1 MVTTEQAKNMR
12 NKIDIEGTIER
23 IEEPRTVNLKTGGTT
38 DVCNAYLVDEA
49 GEIKVTLWGDDI
61 TKVKNGSKVAFKNG
75 YTNTFKG
82 EVSLAKGKFG
92 ELIVKEY

>member
-12 NKIDIEGTIER
+12 NRIVIEGTIER

-38 DVCNAYLVDEA
+38 EVCNAYLVDEA

-61 TKVKNGSKVAFKNG
+61 TKVKNGSKVVFKNG

-82 EVSLAKGKFG
+82 EVSLAKGKYG